1 MFGKFAISSADLKNN
16 LINMTY
22 EPILVILI
30 VAVPLEICVIGSL
43 MLIAICCKAPKE
55 KLKLKPVPKKK
66 IKDDGK
72 KEKYSDEHLI
82 VKSNINERL
91 KIFDKKNSS

>member
-1 MFGKFAISSADLKNN
+1 MPRMPMIGRPRAIQTTMC
-16 LINMTY
+16 MTVMMK
-22 EPILVILI
+22 PIFHHS
-30 VAVPLEICVIGSL
+30 PWP
-43 MLIAICCKAPKE
+43 M
-55 KLKLKPVPKKK
+55 KPVPKKK
-66 IKDDGK
+66 IKDGGK

>member
-1 MFGKFAISSADLKNN
+1 MYSTFGISSADLKNN
-16 LINMTY
+16 LINLTY
-22 EPILVILI
+22 EPLLVILI
-30 VAVPLEICVIGSL
+30 VAVPLAICVIGSL

-66 IKDDGK
+66 EDKK